1 MIGYLFL
8 CGALLCGVTK
18 GYCGKKSSGTI
29 RVTSDALLVNTLRML
44 LCILIGAL
52 LLTIQGGWSAPS
64 GDTIWISALSGI
76 FTAAFT
82 VCWLL
87 AVKQSA
93 YMLVDVF
100 LLSGTI
106 LPIALSC
113 LFLKESVRPLQMLG
127 ILLLIFAAY
136 LISAHGKENKAKIRP
151 RDLALPIL
159 AALSNGMVDFS
170 QKLFVAKTGGG
181 ANTQFTLFTYVFAL
195 VLLGVVC
202 LVLRKRDAKRGDAT
216 PPRQVLLPIAGYVAV
231 MALCL
236 FLHAYLKTAAA
247 AHLPSASL
255 YPLSQ
260 GGALVLSALMA
271 TLLLKEKLGLR
282 AILGIVLAFGALLLI
297 NLF

>member
-52 LLTIQGGWSAPS
+52 LLTIQGGWSIPH
-64 GDTIWISALSGI
+64 GDTLWISALSGT

-113 LFLKESVRPLQMLG
+113 IFFEERVRPLQIIGM
-127 ILLLIFAAY
+127 LLLIFAAY
-136 LISAHGKENKAKIRP
+136 LMSTDGKRPQEKIRI
-151 RDLALPIL
+151 RDLFLPIL
-159 AALSNGMVDFS
+159 AAIFNGMVDFS

-181 ANTQFTLFTYVFAL
+181 ANTQFTLLTYVFAL
-195 VLLGVVC
+195 VLLGAVW
-202 LVLRKRDAKRGDAT
+202 LILRQRDKQRGRLTSPKEILA
-216 PPRQVLLPIAGYVAV
+216 PIALYVLIMAV
-231 MALCL
+231 CL
-236 FLHAYLKTAAA
+236 FLYSYLKTAAA
-247 AHLPSASL
+247 AHLPSATL

-260 GGALVLSALMA
+260 GGTLVLSTLMSA
-271 TLLLKEKLGLR
+271 LLLKEKLGLR
-282 AILGIVLAFGALLLI
+282 AILGIILAFGALLLI